1 MLLQGGENVAKKQ
14 TDGSLALEQQRVIV
28 IPAHDEIV
36 ARKLRVA
43 AYARVSSSS
52 EDQLNSYR
60 VQNQYYSELI
70 SSNPDWEMVD
80 IYADEGITGTSVEK
94 REDFQR
100 MMQDCRKGKIDRI
113 LVKSISRFARN
124 TKDCL
129 AAVRELKEL
138 GVSVQFEEQG
148 IDTSKV
154 SSEMVT
160 AIIASLAQ
168 KGSESISGNVQWGY
182 QKRMESGKFNT
193 CKAPYGFTLHEGK
206 LSIIEDEAAVVRFI
220 FQLYL
225 NGLNGYEIAN
235 TLSQQ
240 EIPPGREMGTWKDS
254 SIYYILKNER
264 YAGNAV
270 VGKSYSTTTFPHKKV
285 RNHGERE
292 MYLLPDSNPPIISSE
307 VFDRVQTLLQSRKN
321 AHIGST
327 NQPFSR
333 KLYCANCGRSLKRKF
348 TNDKMYWVC
357 NTHFQNAA
365 SCPTPPYHTPDIEQ
379 AFCRMYYKLKHH
391 GDPIFTQ
398 MLSNLQKIR
407 YSRMLWS
414 EDVISLNKKISD
426 ILSQVQFLTQLQQAG
441 GVDPDSERQFHIE
454 ADYFIDA
461 TGDGTVSAK
470 AGVPF
475 SVGNGNH
482 ETLGNSIL
490 YYTRREDHPVSFIAP
505 DYAYDMSH
513 IEKILGCGGRIINER
528 MSGSDCWWFE
538 YRGLRD
544 TISNAQDIALE
555 LRRLVLG
562 VWNHVKNSGKFHADC
577 YTLDWIGSIPGK
589 RESRPWGGVNAWIAA
604 PEDAEPWAELRW
616 AAPACE
622 IW

>member
-1 MLLQGGENVAKKQ
+1 MAKKQ

-160 AIIASLAQ
+160 AIMASLAQ

-182 QKRMESGKFNT
+182 QKRMRDGTFIPPFRPYGYKTVDKKIYIDEQQAEIVRQIFMSYLSGQSMDAISEQLNASRIPLHTNGADRPWRRWIISYILSNEKYTGDSLWQKTYTTATFPTIQKKNNGERMQYYVENTHPAIISKDIFNAAQKLMRERSKRNASDLKLDTPFRQRMVCGNCGSPFRLRRDRDRTYWSCKLHSESSGK
-193 CKAPYGFTLHEGK
+193 C
-206 LSIIEDEAAVVRFI
+206 SISQIDE
-220 FQLYL
+220 
-225 NGLNGYEIAN
+225 
-235 TLSQQ
+235 Q
-240 EIPPGREMGTWKDS
+240 EIM
-254 SIYYILKNER
+254 
-264 YAGNAV
+264 A
-270 VGKSYSTTTFPHKKV
+270 
-285 RNHGERE
+285 
-292 MYLLPDSNPPIISSE
+292 M
-307 VFDRVQTLLQSRKN
+307 
-321 AHIGST
+321 
-327 NQPFSR
+327 
-333 KLYCANCGRSLKRKF
+333 
-348 TNDKMYWVC
+348 
-357 NTHFQNAA
+357 
-365 SCPTPPYHTPDIEQ
+365 
-379 AFCRMYYKLKHH
+379 FCRLYYKLKHH
-391 GDPIFTQ
+391 GGPIFTQ

-441 GVDPDSERQFHIE
+441 GVDPDT
-454 ADYFIDA
+454 FI
-461 TGDGTVSAK
+461 SSNNK
-470 AGVPF
+470 
-475 SVGNGNH
+475 
-482 ETLGNSIL
+482 L
-490 YYTRREDHPVSFIAP
+490 
-505 DYAYDMSH
+505 
-513 IEKILGCGGRIINER
+513 NE
-528 MSGSDCWWFE
+528 
-538 YRGLRD
+538 
-544 TISNAQDIALE
+544 Q
-555 LRRLVLG
+555 LRRLKQEKARLLDTD
-562 VWNHVKNSGKFHADC
+562 SDDLADR
-577 YTLDWIGSIPGK
+577 TRDLMDALEDGPDFLDSF
-589 RESRPWGGVNAWIAA
+589 
-604 PEDAEPWAELRW
+604 DAELFDALVAKIIVDSNECLRFRLKNGLELLEQIERTRR
-616 AAPACE
+616 
-622 IW
+622 